1 MLSEQIK
8 NSSIDAPQQI
18 LNNINE
24 YFIKIDYFDQK
35 GSKSFE
41 NNIPLR
47 SVFNNNANLPINFKV
62 WILILLVNQQNS
74 VILPLSFFES

>member
-1 MLSEQIK
+1 MFSEYTTK
-8 NSSIDAPQQI
+8 SRIDKQQQI

-35 GSKSFE
+35 GTKDFE

-47 SVFNNNANLPINFKV
+47 IIFNNNTNLSEKI
-62 WILILLVNQQNS
+62 
-74 VILPLSFFES
+74 

>member
-1 MLSEQIK
+1 MHSLDNKRGNCIMLSKQTNK
-8 NSSIDAPQQI
+8 SRIDTQQQI

-35 GSKSFE
+35 GTKDFE

-47 SVFNNNANLPINFKV
+47 NIFNNNINLSENN
-62 WILILLVNQQNS
+62 LNL
-74 VILPLSFFES
+74 EY